1 MLSRRLIRIKTLQA
15 LYSYRQQEGDNWMK
29 GRDQLTAGIFIFG
42 ECFLHLMQL
51 PAALRSFL
59 QSAAEIEQQK
69 FFPDKDKLRR
79 CALLNSVEPVM
90 QLEQAVAA
98 SGLSCRYTWDQ
109 AALSFDTL
117 WEDLQEQASVKDY
130 LIFDA
135 PPYTMQKDFLLSFF
149 DYLMNA
155 SEFFNDLMEET
166 YPAWYDDEVQ
176 LWRVTEK
183 TLKSL
188 QEDKPAQLPAP
199 LRRSDEEV
207 EFACRLFELVTRES
221 ETLESH
227 IKPSSSNWETD
238 RIAMVDMIILKMA
251 LAEMLWFE
259 HIPVKVTINEYLDIA
274 KNYSTPNSSRFING
288 VLDRLRL
295 ELQTEGR
302 IVKSGRGL
310 REN

>member
-29 GRDQLTAGIFIFG
+29 GRDQLTAGIFVFG
-42 ECFLHLMQL
+42 EFFLHLMQL
-51 PAALRSFL
+51 PAALRNFL
-59 QSAAEIEQQK
+59 QSEADIEQQK

-79 CALLNSVEPVM
+79 CALFNRVEPAI

-98 SGLSCRYTWDQ
+98 SGLACRYNWDQ

-117 WEDLQEQASVKDY
+117 WDDLQQQAFVKDF
-130 LIFDA
+130 LIFDE
-135 PPYTMQKDFLLSFF
+135 PNYSMQKDFMLSFF
-149 DYLMNA
+149 DYLINA

-183 TLKSL
+183 TLKAL
-188 QEDKPAQLPAP
+188 QEAKPAALPAP
-199 LRRSDEEV
+199 MRRSDEEV
-207 EFACRLFELVTRES
+207 EFACRLFELVNRES
-221 ETLESH
+221 ETLENH

-295 ELQTEGR
+295 ELQSDGR